1 MKLDNLSDE
10 ELMVMYQ
17 SGAEAAFRAL
27 YDRHSAKI
35 YGFLKSRI
43 WKDERASEYLQ
54 EVFLKMHRSRHLYNQ
69 TLPALPW
76 IYSITKSVL
85 NDGLRMERKLER
97 DGEVSINDESPT
109 NEHKFSEVT
118 NLMNQLS
125 TDQQSVLHLR
135 YVSEK
140 TFEEIAL
147 TLSTSPSNVR
157 KILSRAVAK
166 LKAIAKKGEMP

>member
-1 MKLDNLSDE
+1 
-10 ELMVMYQ
+10 MVLYQ
-17 SGAEAAFRAL
+17 SGAEDAFRIL

-35 YGFLKSRI
+35 YGFLRSRI
-43 WKDERASEYLQ
+43 WKDEKASEYLQ

-85 NDGLRMERKLER
+85 NDGLRMEKKLER
-97 DGEVSINDESPT
+97 DGEVSINDESPID
-109 NEHKFSEVT
+109 EHEFSEVT

-125 TDQQSVLHLR
+125 TDQQSVLQMR

-147 TLSTSPSNVR
+147 VLSTSPSNVR
-157 KILSRAVAK
+157 KMLSRAVAK